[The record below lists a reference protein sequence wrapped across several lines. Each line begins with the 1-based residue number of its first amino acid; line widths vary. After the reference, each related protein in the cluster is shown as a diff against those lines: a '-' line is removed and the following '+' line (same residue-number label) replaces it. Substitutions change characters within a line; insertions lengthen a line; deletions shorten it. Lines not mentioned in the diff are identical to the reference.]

1 MALLQVKKRLMAL
14 AGMMLSGYLLLHMLS
29 NLSFFSPQAFN
40 DFYAFYNQPLIRW
53 PLWLLVAVAL
63 LLHVIVAIQIRL
75 HNAKARS
82 VAYRHRQHH
91 WIPAWLVSTVITLIL
106 LFIIWHMAQMWSF
119 GGDDIYQQT
128 RSLFAS
134 SWQVLIYLVGLG
146 LMALHL
152 WHSLPNVLQTL
163 GKTAK
168 QYIWLSTAL
177 VALLIA
183 GFAVVPVM
191 AYWSVP

>member
-14 AGMMLSGYLLLHMLS
+14 AGIVLSGYLLLHMLS
-29 NLSFFSPQAFN
+29 NLSFISAQAFN
-40 DFYAFYNQPLIRW
+40 DFYQFYNQPLIRW
-53 PLWLLVAVAL
+53 PLWLLVSAAL
-63 LLHVIVAIQIRL
+63 LMHVIVAIQIRL
-75 HNAKARS
+75 HNSKARP

-106 LFIIWHMAQMWSF
+106 LFILWHMAQMWSF
-119 GGDDIYQQT
+119 GGADIYRQT
-128 RSLFAS
+128 QDLFAS
-134 SWQVLIYLVGLG
+134 GWQLFIYLAGLG

-163 GKTAK
+163 GKTSK
-168 QYIWLSTAL
+168 QYLWLSTAL
-177 VALLIA
+177 VVLLTA

-191 AYWSVP
+191 AFWSVQ

>member
-1 MALLQVKKRLMAL
+1 MALLQIKKRLMAL
-14 AGMMLSGYLLLHMLS
+14 AGMVLSAYLLLHMLS
-29 NLSFFSPQAFN
+29 NLSFISPQAFN

-53 PLWLLVAVAL
+53 PLWLLVVAAL
-63 LLHVIVAIQIRL
+63 LVHVVVAIQIRL
-75 HNAKARS
+75 HNAKARP
-82 VAYRHRQHH
+82 VAYQHRQHH

-106 LFIIWHMAQMWSF
+106 LFIVWHMAQMWSF
-119 GGDDIYQQT
+119 DGADIYSQTQQ
-128 RSLFAS
+128 LFAS
-134 SWQVLIYLVGLG
+134 GWQLFIYLAGLG

-168 QYIWLSTAL
+168 QYLWLSTAL
-177 VALLIA
+177 VAVLIA
-183 GFAVVPVM
+183 GFAVVPVL